1 MASLTV
7 RPSRNGQALTI
18 RCPDPDL
25 NRDAARIE
33 LLAALGSIDS
43 IGSIGLLSP
52 SGSAPTELMS
62 IHHVSTEALTP
73 RLESWTGSQALS
85 QGWEAVML
93 PNSGE
98 RRIETGIG
106 SGRP

>member
-33 LLAALGSIDS
+33 LLAALGSI
-43 IGSIGLLSP
+43 GSIGLLSP
-52 SGSAPTELMS
+52 SGSDPTELMS